1 MSKSQITSDALFA
14 AWPNATDEQKL
25 AALAVLQGASTVPA
39 SAGPFPAILS
49 PERAAELT
57 NLTTRSL
64 RSYARKGLLQRAYFC
79 GSKRSW
85 GYSAESVR
93 QFIEG
98 AVRRGAEV
106 ASC

>member
-1 MSKSQITSDALFA
+1 MSKSQITSDALLRA
-14 AWPNATDEQKL
+14 VLNAPEDRRL
-25 AALAVLQGASTVPA
+25 AALAVLEGASAVPA

-64 RSYARKGLLQRAYFC
+64 RTYARKGLLQRAYFC

-85 GYSAESVR
+85 GYSAESVKK
-93 QFIEG
+93 FIED
-98 AVRRGAEV
+98 AVARGAEV
-106 ASC
+106 RA

>member
-1 MSKSQITSDALFA
+1 MQKTTTTEALLP
-14 AWPNATDEQKL
+14 AWMNATDEQKL

-49 PERAAELT
+49 AERAAELT

-64 RSYARKGLLQRAYFC
+64 RTYARKGLLQRAYFC

-93 QFIEG
+93 QFIAD
-98 AVRRGAEV
+98 AVRRGAGV
-106 ASC
+106 RAC

>member
-1 MSKSQITSDALFA
+1 MQKATDTDALLRA
-14 AWPNATDEQKL
+14 VLNAPEDRRL